1 MRILIVNDDGLYAE
15 GIKILVN
22 WAKQFADVTVCAPKT
37 EQSAKSHSLEIRNSF
52 EITKVDLFDGVESY
66 MVDSTPADCVRW
78 GIVGLHR
85 TYDLVLSGINK
96 GFNLGNDTLYSGTLA
111 AASEAVANGHK
122 AVALSTYYY
131 SFEGVEKGLD
141 TVKEYFEQNKLLDL
155 CSLYNVNIP
164 FDKKGI
170 KITRKGLFYYHDVFI
185 ADGENMY
192 KQYTDF
198 KYELTDDLGIDYN
211 AVMSDFISISPFNID
226 KTDYET
232 LNKLIK

>member
-1 MRILIVNDDGLYAE
+1 MRILVTNDDGIESVGL
-15 GIKILVN
+15 KILVE
-22 WAKQFADVTVCAPKT
+22 WAKKLGDVTVCAPKT

-141 TVKEYFEQNKLLDL
+141 TVKEYFDKNKLLDL
-155 CSLYNVNIP
+155 CPLYNVNIP

-226 KTDYET
+226 KTDYNT